1 MKKNLLTE
9 LICNVLLYSIG
20 FGGLM
25 VVCAVAEG
33 QLSLLPAL
41 AIGAVL
47 CFTFNAVAGVRIV
60 LRNTNTQK
68 RSVTIAPQPHPQ
80 SSTPPLRVCAVG
92 MPLKFCRHSLVA
104 QRHCNPVRNV
114 LLLY

>member
-1 MKKNLLTE
+1 MKKNLFAE
-9 LICNVLLYSIG
+9 LICNLLLYSIG

-47 CFTFNAVAGVRIV
+47 CFAFNAVAGVRIA
-60 LRNTNTQK
+60 LRGAAAQK
-68 RSVTIAPQPHPQ
+68 PTVTVAPQPRPQ
-80 SSTPPLRVCAVG
+80 ASSPTLRV
-92 MPLKFCRHSLVA
+92 
-104 QRHCNPVRNV
+104 VRGGHAA
-114 LLLY
+114 

>member
-1 MKKNLLTE
+1 MKMNLLTE

-47 CFTFNAVAGVRIV
+47 CFTFNAVAGVRIA
-60 LRNTNTQK
+60 LRNTQK

-80 SSTPPLRVCAVG
+80 SSTPSLRVMRGGHA
-92 MPLKFCRHSLVA
+92 A
-104 QRHCNPVRNV
+104 
-114 LLLY
+114 

>member
-1 MKKNLLTE
+1 MKMNLLTE

-47 CFTFNAVAGVRIV
+47 CFTFNAVAGVRIA

-68 RSVTIAPQPHPQ
+68 RSVTIAPQP
-80 SSTPPLRVCAVG
+80 CAVG
-92 MPLKFCRHSLVA
+92 MPLKFCRRSLVA

>member
-1 MKKNLLTE
+1 MKMNLLTE

-47 CFTFNAVAGVRIV
+47 CFTFNAVAGVRIA

-68 RSVTIAPQPHPQ
+68 RSVTIPRSHKAAPHPCA
-80 SSTPPLRVCAVG
+80 LCAVG
-92 MPLKFCRHSLVA
+92 MPLKFCRRSLVT